1 MSRTYPDMVTLIT
14 IGKTYQNREMYMV
27 KISNSVASENVTESK
42 NAIIVDGGIHAREWI
57 SPSFVTWLI
66 RELVENYDA
75 HPEFVDNLDW

>member
-27 KISNSVASENVTESK
+27 KISNSVASGNATESK

-57 SPSFVTWLI
+57 SPAFVTWLI

-75 HPEFVDNLDW
+75 HPEFVDSLDW